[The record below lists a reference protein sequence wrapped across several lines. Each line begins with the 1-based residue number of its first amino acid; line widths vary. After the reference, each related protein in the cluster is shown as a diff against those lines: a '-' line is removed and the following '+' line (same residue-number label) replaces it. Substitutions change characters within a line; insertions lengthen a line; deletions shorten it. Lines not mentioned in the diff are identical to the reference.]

1 MDLQI
6 GHLED
11 RYLARIYLS
20 LLFIMKLFLYFFPN
34 QFFQKIAFF
43 AFSHKQIT
51 RHLVK
56 GVLLQVVFCKV

>member
-20 LLFIMKLFLYFFPN
+20 LLFIMKLFLYFFR
-34 QFFQKIAFF
+34 KK
-43 AFSHKQIT
+43 H
-51 RHLVK
+51 
-56 GVLLQVVFCKV
+56 LQVNQGCSFEK